1 MITSDETN
9 LQNYQSYKNFFNHE
23 ANPTWTLSRFFIFS
37 FCNRPFYIFLSSIFF
52 FKLFVYWLVS
62 FVTDPNVVSI
72 KFERNTLSH
81 SQTKTWKRINQNL
94 SIKTIS
100 SQFLAFSEPIWCKPS
115 LFSLRIK
122 ALWTFFL
129 DQYFSFHRKRMNEIS
144 NQEEEDM
151 CVCEKI
157 FIPFNSVYNSDKKR
171 EKNFSF
177 MIFYR
182 FYGIKLETRNSFLN
196 RQIYILLFFPKL
208 FEYFLWILYK
218 VFP

>member
-1 MITSDETN
+1 
-9 LQNYQSYKNFFNHE
+9 
-23 ANPTWTLSRFFIFS
+23 
-37 FCNRPFYIFLSSIFF
+37 
-52 FKLFVYWLVS
+52 
-62 FVTDPNVVSI
+62 
-72 KFERNTLSH
+72 
-81 SQTKTWKRINQNL
+81 
-94 SIKTIS
+94 
-100 SQFLAFSEPIWCKPS
+100 
-115 LFSLRIK
+115 
-122 ALWTFFL
+122 
-129 DQYFSFHRKRMNEIS
+129 MNEIS
-144 NQEEEDM
+144 NQEGEDM

-157 FIPFNSVYNSDKKR
+157 FISFNSVYNSDKKR

>member
-1 MITSDETN
+1 MAC
-9 LQNYQSYKNFFNHE
+9 FFRNR
-23 ANPTWTLSRFFIFS
+23 SQCS
-37 FCNRPFYIFLSSIFF
+37 FNKIW
-52 FKLFVYWLVS
+52 K
-62 FVTDPNVVSI
+62 
-72 KFERNTLSH
+72 EH

-144 NQEEEDM
+144 NQEGEDM

-157 FIPFNSVYNSDKKR
+157 FISFNSVYNSDKKR